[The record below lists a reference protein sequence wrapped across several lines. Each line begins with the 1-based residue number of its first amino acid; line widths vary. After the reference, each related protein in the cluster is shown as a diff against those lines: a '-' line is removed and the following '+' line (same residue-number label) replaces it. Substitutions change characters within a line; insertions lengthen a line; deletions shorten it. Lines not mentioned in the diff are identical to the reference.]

1 LPPDLLQKD
10 NPTKC
15 MELVG
20 GKEYGNIAFG
30 KIENDI
36 IFFKYKPSIEIDIH
50 MAKDL
55 VQKRLD
61 YTDGQSV
68 YTLIDFTNVKSVTK
82 EARDYMNSPDGG
94 LKGILGGAFLSNSVV
109 ATLFINLYLKVSS
122 PSIPAKFFTNINDA
136 ISWLKKTKASAKIM
150 V

>member
-1 LPPDLLQKD
+1 
-10 NPTKC
+10 
-15 MELVG
+15 MEFISS
-20 GKEYGNIAFG
+20 KEYGNITFG

-36 IFFKYKPSIEIDIH
+36 IFFKYKPSIEIDIKT
-50 MAKDL
+50 AKDL
-55 VQKRLD
+55 VEKRLE
-61 YTDGQSV
+61 YTDGQDV

-122 PSIPAKFFTNINDA
+122 PSIPAKFFTNISEA
-136 ISWLKKTKASAKIM
+136 ITWLQKIKAARA
-150 V
+150 